1 MSSIKISNFEVFY
14 EIENMTIGR
23 RPSKSN
29 LKQHGSDNSLYF
41 GTTANEQMCDIL
53 CKMFKYES
61 INEFHDK
68 NFDMKSHGG
77 IDVIV
82 STNINKEGQLQIKI
96 NKNGMMHDI
105 FNGFLM
111 DEMDDIDPKDII
123 IVVDFKNLNVRIR
136 KIKDFRL

>member
-29 LKQHGSDNSLYF
+29 LKQYGSDNSLYF
-41 GTTANEQMCDIL
+41 GMISNEQMCDIL
-53 CKMFKYES
+53 CKMFNYKS
-61 INEFHDK
+61 INEFHNK

-77 IDVIV
+77 IDVVV
-82 STNINKEGQLQIKI
+82 STNINKDGQLQIKL

-105 FNGFLM
+105 YNGFLM
-111 DEMDDIDPKDII
+111 DEMDDVDPKDII
-123 IVVDFKNLNVRIR
+123 IVVDFKNLNVRVR